1 MNKDSLVIDH
11 SQFCKKRL
19 IYCTGVFWSVNVSP
33 VHHKVLFLKFPEL
46 HRLLQGRLYNELFLI
61 CSENFYCL
69 VYHIKISPLSR
80 WGLTTDLYIV
90 SKAFRGRLI
99 GSCLIRPII
108 LIFWST
114 WALKLSS
121 ESKTKCFWWGHLEM
135 LNLMGG
141 CDKLFELVF

>member
-1 MNKDSLVIDH
+1 M
-11 SQFCKKRL
+11 
-19 IYCTGVFWSVNVSP
+19 
-33 VHHKVLFLKFPEL
+33 
-46 HRLLQGRLYNELFLI
+46 
-61 CSENFYCL
+61 
-69 VYHIKISPLSR
+69 SR

-121 ESKTKCFWWGHLEM
+121 ESKTIIKCFWWGHLEM
-135 LNLMGG
+135 LNLIDG